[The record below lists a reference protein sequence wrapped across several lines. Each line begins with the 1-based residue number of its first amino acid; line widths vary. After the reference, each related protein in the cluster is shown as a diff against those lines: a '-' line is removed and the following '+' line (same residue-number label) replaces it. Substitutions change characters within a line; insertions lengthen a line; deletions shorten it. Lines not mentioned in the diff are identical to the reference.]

1 MMKVTVARQCPPT
14 IMMNDERERAMPT
27 LNNESN
33 LNDEKV
39 GNAGLQ

>member
-1 MMKVTVARQCPPT
+1 
-14 IMMNDERERAMPT
+14 MMNDERERAMPT

-39 GNAGLQ
+39 GNAHPTIILNNERESGDFKF